1 MAKTEITPTTAQCL
15 DYSHRLGLEHRLK
28 TSQSHK
34 KDFGQFMTPPKI
46 ASYMSEKMFTTPV
59 PHTLH
64 ILEPAIGTGVLLSAL
79 IDKLLT
85 LNERPISINVTA
97 YETDISLKNAINQL
111 KTFLRNTLKKNGIK
125 LKFRVI
131 FGDFLLSNSNFA
143 YDLIITNPPF
153 FKLKKDDI
161 RSIANNDVV
170 HGQPNI
176 YGLFMSKCANHL
188 NENGRVCYL
197 TPRSWTSGLYFKKLR
212 AKIFS
217 SLDLYAAHLFESRDA
232 PFSKER
238 IQQESMITWF
248 KKSQSKTDLIALSF
262 SLGDEDLIQKQIRMA
277 TRQEVLPKSE
287 DHTFV
292 LIKKP
297 KIFSIS
303 IFSETLL
310 GAGMKA
316 STGRVVPFRT
326 QKNLKDKNNKKTSP
340 LLWMQHIQK
349 MDIKWP
355 LKIKSEYILNCKE
368 TTKLGI
374 PNLNYVLVRRFSPKD
389 SFDHIIAAPFLKDGS
404 DLVFIENHIN
414 YIFKQNGTLSSKEAQ
429 GLSYYLNSIYVSDYF
444 SERLGHTQINAGD
457 LNKLPIPPLDV
468 LEAIGEYLEN
478 KTIKDFDF
486 VKYLTKTQSEK
497 GQVESF
503 ACQKN

>member
-1 MAKTEITPTTAQCL
+1 MPKTEITPTAAQCL
-15 DYSHRLGLEHRLK
+15 DYSHRLGLEHRFK

-34 KDFGQFMTPPKI
+34 KVFGQFMTPPKI
-46 ASYMSEKMFTTPV
+46 ASYMSEKMFTLPI
-59 PHTLH
+59 PRTLY

-79 IDKLLT
+79 IDELLS
-85 LNERPISINVTA
+85 LSEKPVAIDITA
-97 YETDISLKNAINQL
+97 YETDTTLKNALNKL
-111 KTFLRNTLKKNGIK
+111 KAFLQKTLKANGIK

-131 FGDFLLSNSNFA
+131 FSDFLLSDNKPT

-153 FKLKKDDI
+153 FKLRKDDA
-161 RSIANNDVV
+161 RSVANSDVV

-176 YGLFMSKCANHL
+176 YGLFMSKCANKL
-188 NENGRVCYL
+188 NENGKVCYL

-212 AKIFS
+212 AKVFS
-217 SLDLYAAHLFESRDA
+217 TLDLYAAHLFESRDA

-262 SLGDEDLIQKQIRMA
+262 SLGDEDLNQKQIRIA
-277 TRQEVLPKSE
+277 TKPEVLPKSE
-287 DHTFV
+287 DHIFV

-297 KIFSIS
+297 KDFSIS
-303 IFSETLL
+303 IFTETLS

-326 QKNLKDKNNKKTSP
+326 KKNLKDKNNKKNAP
-340 LLWMQHIQK
+340 LIWMQHIQK
-349 MDIKWP
+349 MQVKWP
-355 LKIKSEYILNCKE
+355 LKIKSEYILSCKE
-368 TTKLGI
+368 TIKLGI

-389 SFDHIIAAPFLKDGS
+389 SSGHIIAAPFLKEGS

-414 YIFKQNGTLSSKEAQ
+414 YIFKQNGALSSKEAQ
-429 GLSYYLNSIYVSDYF
+429 GLSFYLNSTYVSDYF

-457 LNKLPIPPLDV
+457 LNRLPIPPLDV
-468 LEAIGEYLEN
+468 LEAIGEHLEN
-478 KTIKDFDF
+478 KTIEDLDLVTYFK
-486 VKYLTKTQSEK
+486 KTQKEK
-497 GQVESF
+497 SQMENF
-503 ACQKN
+503 ACQSN